1 MRRVGLLFP
10 ALTAVVLCGLIVAGC
25 QGESE
30 SAKPPAPKPIVEI
43 VAYYPFNPD
52 HQYIVD
58 YLKEFEKKY
67 PGQVTVEVNDMQ
79 SPEGRKKWADS
90 GLSCAGVFVNG
101 STRHEIVKDGKTE
114 TVDFLKRMD
123 SFWSREDFETVV
135 VKELVVKQL
144 LEKAKSGK

>member
-1 MRRVGLLFP
+1 MRGIGLLWL
-10 ALTAVVLCGLIVAGC
+10 ALMAVVLCVAIIAGC
-25 QGESE
+25 RGTPE
-30 SAKPPAPKPIVEI
+30 SAAPKAAVEI

-52 HQYIVD
+52 HQFIVD
-58 YLKEFEKKY
+58 YLKEFETKY

-79 SPEGRKKWADS
+79 SPEGRQKWATS

-135 VKELVVKQL
+135 KEL
-144 LEKAKSGK
+144 LEKAKAGE